1 MTLGRIILFMFFT
14 MFSLNEAYAEVTKK
28 VVSQG
33 VGASLDSALQNA
45 AEQALMQVVGTYID
59 TETLISKRT
68 EIKDGLKLESKNINS
83 ELLEFSNGTIKNLE
97 VLEVSNENGI
107 HRVQAV
113 VDVRVE
119 DLTILIEPFT
129 AAKTNISKGLFAGIK
144 ENKEQDQDK
153 LRLINKK
160 IIEPLLSGKFIET
173 TILGLKPLGQEQ
185 NLIPAWIENLNGVS
199 PPSFLPIQINA
210 AFTSSKENLE
220 KRFGNIEDKL
230 NRIRKPDE
238 SFVVLS
244 YQTEITQELQTQI
257 RDILEKVSFKRYRY
271 DWLNTANNKMFLTG
285 HRQSD
290 SNKIIC
296 IFEPIF
302 IDCFIIDI
310 GKPPKQ
316 SREFNVENYLSAF
329 WNEKV
334 DRALSYRTKISFF
347 DEESKEVFTD
357 IIVYPQRFPSADG
370 VLNSSAPNKSNR
382 HLSSAEHKTVSYRLM
397 RKALFIPFVSNDL
410 IYMKL
415 KDETLSRLKSLEI
428 KFEESEEFIKQTNGG
443 IN

>member
-1 MTLGRIILFMFFT
+1 MTLGRIILFMFLT

-33 VGASLDSALQNA
+33 VGASLNSALQNA

-68 EIKDGLKLESKNINS
+68 EIKDGLKSESKNINS

-357 IIVYPQRFPSADG
+357 MIVYPQSFPSADG
-370 VLNSSAPNKSNR
+370 VLNSSAPNKRNR
-382 HLSSAEHKTVSYRLM
+382 HLSSAQHKTVSYTLM